1 MIVFR
6 AKLKKEKLLEIPE
19 IERNLFISIAHL
31 QNEIKFSLY
40 GVLWTHDFS
49 SENEAIVQSQIAL
62 NFFYLRVLAG
72 KLHEGWQLLI
82 KHFFANQNLSIEF
95 NSKGSREALNAL
107 KELKKYFS
115 KNNAI
120 SEIRNN
126 LSFHYNP
133 GDLLKPINDMK
144 DALDLYISKDNGAN
158 TLYYFAE
165 ALANWA
171 VISKV
176 DNPENINPLKLIN
189 SELTSIAKLFNNFN
203 ELFMSFII
211 KKYKPEIWDGVAE
224 EVVLENLMKF
234 KEVRIPLFTDTSDGF
249 T

>member
-1 MIVFR
+1 MTVFR

-19 IERNLFISIAHL
+19 IERNLFISLAHL
-31 QNEIKFSLY
+31 QNEIRFSLY
-40 GVLWTHDFS
+40 GVVWTHDFS
-49 SENEAIVQSQIAL
+49 SENEAIVQSQIAF
-62 NFFYLRVLAG
+62 NFFYLRILAG
-72 KLHEGWQLLI
+72 KLHEGWQLLQ
-82 KHFFANQNLSIEF
+82 KHFFSNQTLSIEF
-95 NSKGSREALNAL
+95 NSNGSEEARNAL

-115 KNNAI
+115 KKNAI

-133 GDLLKPINDMK
+133 GDLLKPINEMK
-144 DALDLYISKDNGAN
+144 EDLDLYISKDNDAN

-176 DNPENINPLKLIN
+176 DNPENLNPLELIN
-189 SELTSIAKLFNNFN
+189 GEVTSIAKIFNTFN
-203 ELFMSFII
+203 KLFMSFII

-224 EVVLENLMKF
+224 KVVLENLTKF
-234 KEVRIPLFTDTSDGF
+234 REVHIPLFTDTSDGF
-249 T
+249 I